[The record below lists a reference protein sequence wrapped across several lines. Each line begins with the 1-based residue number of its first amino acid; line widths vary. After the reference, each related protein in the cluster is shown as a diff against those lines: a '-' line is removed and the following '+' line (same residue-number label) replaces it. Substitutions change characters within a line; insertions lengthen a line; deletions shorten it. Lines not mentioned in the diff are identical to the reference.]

1 MKRYLCAL
9 LLASMGVATAIPQA
23 MAQEAQA
30 KAASKK
36 PAKKTATKKSTA
48 KQASKKKAAGAAAAL
63 AAAPDEDDIVPD
75 ITGSTTVDY
84 QCEMGNKVTIYEN
97 QTDSQHVALRWNKK
111 LHRLKRVSTTT
122 GASRFENKKYGLVW
136 IGIPAK
142 GILLDSKKGQQ
153 LANECK
159 NDLQLAPKP
168 QPVMTQAS
176 ENPAPVQALQVIP
189 PEPIPGAEPSSL
201 ASQ

>member
-1 MKRYLCAL
+1 MKSYLCAL
-9 LLASMGVATAIPQA
+9 IMAGAGIAVAMPQA
-23 MAQEAQA
+23 MAQEAKPAA
-30 KAASKK
+30 KKTVKK
-36 PAKKTATKKSTA
+36 PAAKS
-48 KQASKKKAAGAAAAL
+48 QAKKKNVATAATN
-63 AAAPDEDDIVPD
+63 DDDDIVPD

-97 QTDSQHVALRWNKK
+97 QTDSQHVGMRWNKK
-111 LHRLKRVSTTT
+111 LHRLTRVGTTT

-159 NDLQLAPKP
+159 SANQMAAMMPQGVAKASDLTAGL
-168 QPVMTQAS
+168 
-176 ENPAPVQALQVIP
+176 
-189 PEPIPGAEPSSL
+189 PEPQTSPPAKVMALESAP
-201 ASQ
+201 

>member
-1 MKRYLCAL
+1 MKNYVCAL
-9 LLASMGVATAIPQA
+9 FVAGLGLAAIVPPAVAQDAS
-23 MAQEAQA
+23 
-30 KAASKK
+30 AAAKK
-36 PAKKTATKKSTA
+36 PAQKSTSKKSNA
-48 KQASKKKAAGAAAAL
+48 KPAAKKKAS
-63 AAAPDEDDIVPD
+63 PSVEKDEDDIVPD
-75 ITGSTTVDY
+75 LAGSTTVDY
-84 QCEMGNKVTIYEN
+84 QCEMGNKVTLYEN

-142 GILLDSKKGQQ
+142 GMLLDSKKGQQ

-159 NDLQLAPKP
+159 NADQLQPKP
-168 QPVMTQAS
+168 QGLMTKANEPAAPEQAHQLAMP
-176 ENPAPVQALQVIP
+176 ETAPT
-189 PEPIPGAEPSSL
+189 PEPEHL

>member
-9 LLASMGVATAIPQA
+9 LLASVGLATTAPHA
-23 MAQEAQA
+23 LAQEAQKPANKSA
-30 KAASKK
+30 KKAPAKK
-36 PAKKTATKKSTA
+36 PAAKK
-48 KQASKKKAAGAAAAL
+48 ASKKKAGSAAAA
-63 AAAPDEDDIVPD
+63 AAAASDEDDIVPD

-159 NDLQLAPKP
+159 NAHQLQPKP
-168 QPVMTQAS
+168 APLVTTAN
-176 ENPAPVQALQVIP
+176 EPAAAAPAPQQQAQ
-189 PEPIPGAEPSSL
+189 EPASTMEPADL

>member
-1 MKRYLCAL
+1 MKNYLCAL
-9 LLASMGVATAIPQA
+9 FMAGIGLSVTLPSAI
-23 MAQEAQA
+23 AQEAS
-30 KAASKK
+30 KAEKKAVKKSGSKK
-36 PAKKTATKKSTA
+36 SDSKSS
-48 KQASKKKAAGAAAAL
+48 SKKKAVENTAK
-63 AAAPDEDDIVPD
+63 DEDDIIPD
-75 ITGSTTVDY
+75 IVGSTTVDY

-97 QTDSQHVALRWNKK
+97 QTDSQHVALRWGKK

-159 NDLQLAPKP
+159 TANQMAPK
-168 QPVMTQAS
+168 QQDLITKAS
-176 ENPAPVQALQVIP
+176 ETTESAPAPSREQAN
-189 PEPIPGAEPSSL
+189 L